1 MSRKLFKGG
10 DYLVTEI
17 DCEDVFVV
25 EGFNDEQRQMAET
38 AEQFV
43 LNEVAPQSD
52 LIESK
57 DYDVSLR
64 LLKQAGELGLL
75 LVDVPEDYDGL
86 ELDKVTSMLIAEK
99 LGGQGGSFGLT
110 VNCHTGIGT
119 LPLVYYGT
127 KQQKDKYLGPLAYGE
142 KVGAYCLTEPGAG
155 SDAMSGK
162 TTAVLSEDGQ
172 HYILNGTKQFITN
185 GGFADLF
192 TVFAKVDKEH
202 FTGFLVE
209 RGYDGLSIGPEE
221 DKMGLNGSS
230 TTPVVLTN
238 VKVPVENLLGE
249 IGKGHKIAF
258 NILNIGRLKLGVVS
272 SGMSKVALR
281 EAASY
286 ASERVQFGTKICEF
300 GAIKEK
306 LADSTASIFSAEA
319 LVYRIAGMIDDR
331 LEGIE
336 KGSDDY
342 YDKYQKGIEEY
353 AAECAMAK
361 VYGSESFA
369 LVADESLQVF
379 GGYGYIRE
387 YPVEGL
393 YRGERLQR
401 IYEGTNEIN
410 RLIVPTTLIRRAAK
424 GELPLFD
431 AATKAL
437 SDIASVNK
445 SLPSNE
451 GPFATELALIRNLK
465 TIVTAIYGAAV
476 QVYQD
481 RIAGEQELQLA
492 LADISIQLFAL
503 ESSVLRAQK
512 TKKTASA
519 AKSEQLDAVVKVCAF
534 EISETLFSAARKA
547 ISYIDNEE
555 SCSVLSRGLVDF
567 CQYDAK
573 GLLNAKRT
581 LAAATSESGSYIF

>member
-1 MSRKLFKGG
+1 MSRKLFRGG
-10 DYLVTEI
+10 EYLVTETA
-17 DCEDVFVV
+17 CENVFVP
-25 EGFNDEQRQMAET
+25 EDFNDEQRQMAET

-43 LNEVAPQSD
+43 INEVAPHSEQ
-52 LIESK
+52 IENK
-57 DYDVSLR
+57 DFAISLR

-86 ELDKVTSMLIAEK
+86 ELEKTTSMLIAEK

-127 KQQKDKYLGPLAYGE
+127 KQQKDKYLPALSSGE
-142 KVGAYCLTEPGAG
+142 MVGAYCLTEPGAG
-155 SDAMSGK
+155 SDAMSAK
-162 TTAVLSEDGQ
+162 TTAVLSDDGK

-185 GGFADLF
+185 GGFADLY
-192 TVFAKVDKEH
+192 TVFAKVDKEF

-209 RGYDGLSIGPEE
+209 RGFDGLSIGPEE
-221 DKMGLNGSS
+221 KKMGLNGSS
-230 TTPVVLTN
+230 TTQVILTN

-272 SGMSKVALR
+272 SGMSKVALK
-281 EAASY
+281 EAAGY
-286 ASERVQFGTKICEF
+286 ANERAQFGIKISEF

-306 LADSTASIFSAEA
+306 LADSTAAIFAAEA
-319 LVYRIAGMIDDR
+319 LVYRISGMIDDR

-336 KGSDDY
+336 KGTDDY
-342 YDKYQKGIEEY
+342 YEKYQKGIEEY

-379 GGYGYIRE
+379 GGYGYITE

-410 RLIVPTTLIRRAAK
+410 RMIIPTTLIRRAVK
-424 GELPLFD
+424 GELELLETGKQSF
-431 AATKAL
+431 A
-437 SDIASVNK
+437 DITSVSK
-445 SLPSNE
+445 SSVTND
-451 GPFATELALIRNLK
+451 GPYDTEWALIRNMK
-465 TIVTAIYGAAV
+465 KIVTAIYTVAV
-476 QVYQD
+476 QTYQN
-481 RIAGEQELQLA
+481 RIVAEQELQLA
-492 LADISIQLFAL
+492 LADISMQLFAL
-503 ESSVLRAQK
+503 ESAVFRAEK
-512 TKKTASA
+512 TRMTASA
-519 AKSEQLDAVVKVCAF
+519 EKSKSLDAVVNVCAF
-534 EISETLFSAARKA
+534 EANEKLAGAARKA

-555 SCSVLSRGLVDF
+555 ACAPLHMGLGEF
-567 CQYDAK
+567 CYYEAK
-573 GLLNAKRT
+573 DLLQSKRT
-581 LAAATSESGSYIF
+581 LAAATSENGSYIF